1 MTAMTR
7 PQVRTTTSPAVTA
20 RTVLFAAVLINL
32 LIVEVLLYTAAPAH
46 NTLTGIGRVFG
57 MHAAFLMILQLV
69 LVARLPWLDR
79 RLGMDKLTAW
89 HRWVGFTL
97 FWCVVLHLSFI
108 LLGYGQLDHLSVVT
122 EFINLAGVLGTFVGI
137 AASAIVLLVA
147 VTSVRY
153 ARRRLPYEA
162 WHTVHIGLYVAIV
175 LALIHQLYEG
185 SAFKS
190 SFLAEL
196 YWWALWAFAIGS
208 LVVFRVLVPIWRNA
222 RHQFRVA
229 AVVPE
234 SDNIV
239 SVHVTGKHLEQLPV
253 RAGQFFV
260 WRFPGY
266 GHWWDANPFSL
277 SAAPN
282 GRSLRLTAKAIG
294 SASARLRGIPI
305 GTRVFAEGPYGALT
319 ALQRATDA
327 SVLIA
332 GGIGITPIRSLFEEL
347 SGSIVVLYR
356 VSRMAD
362 AVLLDELRA
371 LADMRGAQLHVLS
384 GRTGTGSP
392 PFAPFEPANLAALVP
407 DIAYRDAFI
416 CGPDAM
422 TAAVLR
428 SLRELKV
435 PDRQVHAERFRLVS

>member
-7 PQVRTTTSPAVTA
+7 PQVRTRTSPAVTA
-20 RTVLFAAVLINL
+20 GTVLLAAVLVNL
-32 LIVEVLLYTAAPAH
+32 LIVEILFVTGGAA
-46 NTLTGIGRVFG
+46 NTTLTAIGRFFG
-57 MHAAFLMILQLV
+57 LNAAFLMILQLT

-97 FWCVVLHLSFI
+97 FWCVGLHLTFI
-108 LLGYGQLDHLSVVT
+108 LLSYGRLDHLSVFA
-122 EFINLAGVLGTFVGI
+122 EFVNLAGVLGTFVGI
-137 AASAIVLLVA
+137 AASAIILIVA
-147 VTSVRY
+147 ITSVRY
-153 ARRRLPYEA
+153 ARRKLPYEL
-162 WHTVHIGLYVAIV
+162 WHAVHIGLYVAIA
-175 LALIHQLYEG
+175 LALVHQFYEG
-185 SAFKS
+185 SSFKTTL
-190 SFLAEL
+190 FAEL

-208 LVVFRVLVPIWRNA
+208 LILFRVIVPIWRNA
-222 RHQFRVA
+222 KHQFRVA

-239 SVHVTGKHLEQLPV
+239 SVHVTGKHLDQLPAL
-253 RAGQFFV
+253 AGQFFI

-266 GHWWDANPFSL
+266 GHWWDANPFSM

-294 SASARLRGIPI
+294 SASARLRNIPV

-319 ALQRATDA
+319 SLQRVTES

-332 GGIGITPIRSLFEEL
+332 GGIGITPIRSLLEEL
-347 SGSIVVLYR
+347 PGPIVVLYR
-356 VSRMAD
+356 VSTMAD
-362 AVLLDELRA
+362 AVLFAELQA
-371 LADMRGAQLHVLS
+371 LAELRGAQLHVLS
-384 GRTGTGSP
+384 GRTGVGSP
-392 PFAPFEPANLAALVP
+392 PFTPFEPPNLYALVP
-407 DIAYRDAFI
+407 DIAQRDVFI

-428 SLRELKV
+428 TLRELKV
-435 PDRQVHAERFRLVS
+435 PERQVHAERFRLVG